1 MVMKWALGRTKSV
14 GSCYRC
20 DYVKVTEVKITR
32 YTSWYKNVYTI
43 SLPAS
48 AHYTPVIKRGKNDY
62 NLNLHFCTLCIN
74 FHIYRYNRTN
84 ISISWQ
90 ISPFH
95 DRYFQFITDISI
107 SWQIS
112 PFHDRYLHF
121 ITDISISWQISPFH
135 DRCCNLPILNM
146 CPWIFLINSINGEYP
161 FFNSLNNISPLISI
175 WFLVQLFVTY
185 V

>member
-95 DRYFQFITDISI
+95 DR
-107 SWQIS
+107 
-112 PFHDRYLHF
+112 
-121 ITDISISWQISPFH
+121 
-135 DRCCNLPILNM
+135 CCNLPILNM

-161 FFNSLNNISPLISI
+161 FFNSLNNISPLISNYLI
-175 WFLVQLFVTY
+175 SCSVVCYLCLVVICFYL
-185 V
+185 